1 MAKDG
6 LDMAKKNVE
15 RDEMLAKLAE
25 ISRRKHL
32 PILVLDERWHV
43 LFPEE
48 KKTSTIKKLE
58 KKLNELLKHQ
68 GKLITE
74 AKEMKK
80 LKSSFMAGIV
90 NNMQEVKQGK
100 EEELRRKKLE
110 SSQKYIKEINEK
122 LAAYDDELERM
133 PRLISEAN
141 EQLLIESV
149 RICYADLHKN
159 KEKIGLMQAWIMK
172 IRDKLK
178 ETLIEKQ
185 ELEETNARIYTYM
198 HGILGREVIEI
209 FDADHTDL

>member
-1 MAKDG
+1 
-6 LDMAKKNVE
+6 MAKKNVE

>member
-1 MAKDG
+1 M
-6 LDMAKKNVE
+6 E

>member
-1 MAKDG
+1 
-6 LDMAKKNVE
+6 MAKKNVE
-15 RDEMLAKLAE
+15 RDEMLAKLVE

-90 NNMQEVKQGK
+90 NNMQEAKPGK
-100 EEELRRKKLE
+100 EEVLRRKNLE

>member
-185 ELEETNARIYTYM
+185 ELEETNTRIYTYM

>member
-1 MAKDG
+1 
-6 LDMAKKNVE
+6 MAKKNVE
-15 RDEMLAKLAE
+15 RDEMLAKLVE

-90 NNMQEVKQGK
+90 NNMQEAKPGK
-100 EEELRRKKLE
+100 EEVLRRKKLE

-149 RICYADLHKN
+149 YLCYADLHKN
-159 KEKIGLMQAWIMK
+159 KEKIGIMQAWIMK
-172 IRDKLK
+172 IREKLK
-178 ETLIEKQ
+178 ETLIQKQ
-185 ELEETNARIYTYM
+185 ELEETNAKIYTYM
-198 HGILGREVIEI
+198 HGILGREIIEI
-209 FDADHTDL
+209 FDADHKDL